1 MAADRVIFFNLNPGF
16 GFGKMS
22 EQKRQSRTRVKKDL
36 HAVRQAELRSP
47 PPPLLCDCNNVLLLS
62 RVAPAS
68 VQTVL
73 MHKRSAEKYEAE
85 TLTIFDHNM
94 DFSSDTLVQVK

>member
-1 MAADRVIFFNLNPGF
+1 
-16 GFGKMS
+16 MS

-47 PPPLLCDCNNVLLLS
+47 PPPLLLCDSNNVLLLS
-62 RVAPAS
+62 RVAPAL

>member
-1 MAADRVIFFNLNPGF
+1 
-16 GFGKMS
+16 MS

-47 PPPLLCDCNNVLLLS
+47 PPPLCLLYAITKQSAAAL
-62 RVAPAS
+62 

-73 MHKRSAEKYEAE
+73 MHNSAEKC
-85 TLTIFDHNM
+85 
-94 DFSSDTLVQVK
+94 